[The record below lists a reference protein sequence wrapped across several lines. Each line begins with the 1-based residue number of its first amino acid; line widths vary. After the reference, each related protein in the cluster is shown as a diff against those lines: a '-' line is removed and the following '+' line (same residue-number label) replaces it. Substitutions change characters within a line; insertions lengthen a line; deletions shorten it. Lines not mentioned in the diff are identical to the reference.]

1 MKTVK
6 FIFVIYL
13 LIVLSFISSAQ
24 KGVEDYNLENPTFLD
39 STLNDYDLF
48 FTAEMHWRKEN
59 VDRKKNVIKYLS
71 ERNSLDVIVVE
82 RSYAFGHWINYYMET
97 GDTLFLKEYLLLDDF
112 FSTKK
117 GVIYEDEYRFYKWLR
132 QFNLENN
139 KTVKIVGIDMAEL
152 WEGELTLWSFL
163 KFTEQ
168 NLLLQEKFRLDILK
182 AKELMLKDKI
192 SISNIKKWLNNVN
205 ISAGKTTI
213 NDTHFLNYLYNLNQS
228 IKWARGNKM
237 SYRDKEIAI
246 NFERYIPKG
255 KKVYGQYGAGHIMLK
270 SGKGERLSFKAFTSI
285 LKERKEYKGKILS
298 IGLICFD
305 CNEFGEFPGDDL
317 YIPFLTKEEFLRL
330 RPQFLKLPHNTLL
343 DLRET
348 NELIKEYCQ
357 LLLIEYD

>member
-1 MKTVK
+1 
-6 FIFVIYL
+6 
-13 LIVLSFISSAQ
+13 
-24 KGVEDYNLENPTFLD
+24 
-39 STLNDYDLF
+39 
-48 FTAEMHWRKEN
+48 
-59 VDRKKNVIKYLS
+59 
-71 ERNSLDVIVVE
+71 
-82 RSYAFGHWINYYMET
+82 MET